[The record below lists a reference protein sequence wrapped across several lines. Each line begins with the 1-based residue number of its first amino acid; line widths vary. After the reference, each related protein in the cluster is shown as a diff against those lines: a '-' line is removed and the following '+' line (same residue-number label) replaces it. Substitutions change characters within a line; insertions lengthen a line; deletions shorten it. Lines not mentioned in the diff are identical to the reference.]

1 LGLWLV
7 AVAGTRGDFF
17 LVGGTSLLAQEFIC
31 FDAMQPYFQPKEVR
45 MYWCDYIGMN
55 S

>member
-7 AVAGTRGDFF
+7 AVAGVINDFF
-17 LVGGTSLLAQEFIC
+17 GQNIAWHGKSFLLMPC
-31 FDAMQPYFQPKEVR
+31 MLPKEIW

-55 S
+55 MLGE